1 MARREGN
8 VASLR
13 YLPILLTVARAL
25 LGEIFSESRLWEK
38 KTPRRRWR
46 GVEVQRAADYREI
59 CYLTSKPSFFNSP
72 ADILITS
79 MCRPIGVYGL
89 FVESLGTETICSTM
103 SIPLKTWPYTV

>member
-25 LGEIFSESRLWEK
+25 LGEIFSES
-38 KTPRRRWR
+38 RRWR

-79 MCRPIGVYGL
+79 MWRPIGVYGL